1 MREFLINII
10 DTIFYFLYFL
20 TKEDFTDYISKLCK
34 EEPGE
39 SQTVHVLANGPSL
52 NESISRIEAEWD
64 KYAGDE
70 FCGVNYI
77 ADLESYERLKP
88 KYYALSDP
96 KFFCEG
102 LPDKERVENMYM
114 NMNERTTWKMYLFIP
129 YLYYKTFKAITNS
142 NIVVV
147 PLHTRQY
154 IGFESLRFWY
164 YRRGL
169 GNGEFGTV
177 VQNAEYALITKG
189 YKHINLYGV
198 EHNYFNGLV
207 VTDNN
212 EFCYRYLHIGETE
225 AKLTPVSFGA
235 HYGIRVHHF
244 MKGFGYLF
252 EGHDILNR
260 YAQSV
265 GCEILNCTKGS
276 FIDSYKRFRV

>member
-34 EEPGE
+34 EEPEE

-114 NMNERTTWKMYLFIP
+114 NMM
-129 YLYYKTFKAITNS
+129 
-142 NIVVV
+142 IV
-147 PLHTRQY
+147 
-154 IGFESLRFWY
+154 E
-164 YRRGL
+164 
-169 GNGEFGTV
+169 
-177 VQNAEYALITKG
+177 
-189 YKHINLYGV
+189 NL
-198 EHNYFNGLV
+198 
-207 VTDNN
+207 
-212 EFCYRYLHIGETE
+212 
-225 AKLTPVSFGA
+225 
-235 HYGIRVHHF
+235 F
-244 MKGFGYLF
+244 MKKKNSYL
-252 EGHDILNR
+252 LPK
-260 YAQSV
+260 
-265 GCEILNCTKGS
+265 TKKI
-276 FIDSYKRFRV
+276 FVIK